1 MYDQVKFCFLE
12 LSGTFFPNIF
22 DLCLVESAGAEPTNT
37 EDGLCTYISVCLSVS
52 LSALAST

>member
-37 EDGLCTYISVCLSVS
+37 EDGLCTYISVCLS